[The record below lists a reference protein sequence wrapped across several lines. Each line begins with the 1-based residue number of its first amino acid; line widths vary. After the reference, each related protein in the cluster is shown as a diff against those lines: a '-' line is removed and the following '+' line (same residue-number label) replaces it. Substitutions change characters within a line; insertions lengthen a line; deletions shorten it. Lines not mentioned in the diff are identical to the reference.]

1 MSDEKAT
8 GDDPQEASLAYR
20 QALAYGKDLVRVY
33 LAEKARR
40 EELEIAHRELEKR
53 VEERTA
59 ALREANRRL
68 KQEIEERQQA
78 EEAERERA
86 RELAVVEERQRIA
99 RELHD
104 AVSQTLWSAKL
115 LAEALPALWE
125 QDVQEG
131 QEMLAELKG
140 LIGGALAEMRTL
152 LLELRP
158 ERLVEKPLAELLVQL
173 GDSLVTRTGV
183 TITVDAEEGCSLPP
197 DVRVALYRIA
207 QEALNN
213 VIRHASPRT
222 VRLTMV
228 CRESD
233 MTLSVRDDGRG
244 FNPENVPPG
253 HFGISIMRERAAEIG
268 ADFAIVSERDHGTL
282 ITVVWPA
289 EGRSE
294 AEL

>member
-1 MSDEKAT
+1 MDEERAA
-8 GDDPQEASLAYR
+8 GDTQETSLAYR

-40 EELEIAHRELEKR
+40 EELEVAHRELEKR

-59 ALREANRRL
+59 ELREANRRL
-68 KQEIEERQQA
+68 KREIAERQQA
-78 EEAERERA
+78 EEAERKRT
-86 RELAVVEERQRIA
+86 RELAVIEERQRIA

-125 QDVQEG
+125 QDMREG
-131 QEMLAELKG
+131 ETMLVELKG

-158 ERLVEKPLAELLVQL
+158 ERLTEKPLGELLVQL
-173 GDSLVTRTGV
+173 GDSLVTRTGM
-183 TITVDAEEGCSLPP
+183 TIAVDAEDGCSLPP

-213 VIRHASPRT
+213 VIRHASPKT
-222 VRLTMV
+222 VQLTLV
-228 CRESD
+228 CQGAD

-244 FNPENVPPG
+244 FNPDNIPPG
-253 HFGISIMRERAAEIG
+253 HFGINIMRERAADIG
-268 ADFAIVSERDHGTL
+268 ADFAVVSERDRGTL
-282 ITVVWPA
+282 ITVVWSA
-289 EGRSE
+289 ETRSK
-294 AEL
+294 AES

>member
-1 MSDEKAT
+1 MDEEKPA
-8 GDDPQEASLAYR
+8 GDAQETSLAYR

-59 ALREANRRL
+59 ELREANRRL
-68 KQEIEERQQA
+68 KREIAERQQA
-78 EEAERERA
+78 EEAERRRT
-86 RELAVVEERQRIA
+86 RELAVIEERQRIA

-125 QDVQEG
+125 QDEREG
-131 QEMLAELKG
+131 ETMLVELKG

-158 ERLVEKPLAELLVQL
+158 ERLTEKPLGELLVQL
-173 GDSLVTRTGV
+173 GDSLVTRTGM
-183 TITVDAEEGCSLPP
+183 TIAVDAEDGCSLPP

-213 VIRHASPRT
+213 VIRHASPQT
-222 VRLTMV
+222 VQLTLV
-228 CRESD
+228 CQGAD

-244 FNPENVPPG
+244 FNPDNIPPG
-253 HFGISIMRERAAEIG
+253 HFGINIMRERAAGIG
-268 ADFAIVSERDHGTL
+268 ADFAIVSERDRGTL
-282 ITVVWPA
+282 ITVVWSA
-289 EGRSE
+289 ETRSK
-294 AEL
+294 AAL